1 MLVTANIMQ
10 VNNIK
15 KLKEK
20 KVIEMEKNLKKN
32 KIIRRIKKLGFKGII
47 KEFLD
52 LIIKNTV
59 YLVVG
64 LAYAIY
70 LLIRA
75 FDDLVAKWFMK
86 LPRLIKVV
94 MIYSLVINLGL
105 DVYSLV
111 EPVKEFIEIYNT
123 EEKVSVITP
132 LELKSEEVPTLTET
146 TQNETKE
153 EEVKEC
159 FLDHETAC
167 KIKNKAE
174 EYGIDWKI
182 AVSISKWETGN
193 FTSNLYFNKNNV
205 GGMYCNGSFLSY
217 ATLDEGIEAYVSNL
231 KKLYFDMGLDTL
243 EEIQKKYCPIGA
255 KNDPNGLNKN
265 WLGGVAKIYN
275 SLEK

>member
-1 MLVTANIMQ
+1 M
-10 VNNIK
+10 
-15 KLKEK
+15 EK
-20 KVIEMEKNLKKN
+20 KLKKN

-75 FDDLVAKWFMK
+75 FDNLVVKLFMK
-86 LPRLIKVV
+86 MPRIIRVV
-94 MIYSLVINLGL
+94 VIYSLVINLSL
-105 DVYSLV
+105 DVYVISKPL
-111 EPVKEFIEIYNT
+111 KEFIKNYNI

-132 LELKSEEVPTLTET
+132 SELKIEEVPMLTET

-159 FLDHETAC
+159 FLEHETAC

-231 KKLYFDMGLDTL
+231 KRLYFDMGLDTL

-255 KNDPNGLNKN
+255 KNDPKGLNKN
-265 WLGGVAKIYN
+265 WLNGVTKIYN
-275 SLEK
+275 SLER

>member
-1 MLVTANIMQ
+1 M
-10 VNNIK
+10 K
-15 KLKEK
+15 KVKDK
-20 KVIEMEKNLKKN
+20 KVIKMEKKLKKN
-32 KIIRRIKKLGFKGII
+32 KVIRRIKKLGFKGII

-52 LIIKNTV
+52 LIIKNTI
-59 YLVVG
+59 YLIVG
-64 LAYAIY
+64 LLYAIY
-70 LLIRA
+70 LLIRT
-75 FDDLVAKWFMK
+75 FDNLVVKLFMK
-86 LPRLIKVV
+86 IPRIVRVV
-94 MIYSLVINLGL
+94 IIYSLVINLSL
-105 DVYSLV
+105 DVYAIYTPL
-111 EPVKEFIEIYNT
+111 KEFIKSYNT

-132 LELKSEEVPTLTET
+132 SELKIEEVPMLTET

-159 FLDHETAC
+159 FLEHETAC

-231 KKLYFDMGLDTL
+231 KRLYFDMGLDTL

-255 KNDPNGLNKN
+255 KNDPKGLNKN
-265 WLGGVAKIYN
+265 WLGGVTKIYN